1 LIEKEKEKETK
12 KEEWSL
18 MTPFANIAKKESLK
32 RDFNTL
38 NSYFQLYNVNLL
50 HKKSQ
55 KQHIVMLFPSLRKE
69 QRKVNKNIFE
79 KDSIFQNFYKNK
91 RTYFCFI
98 FFFFNFILKKL
109 VSCLFNVYC
118 RWIFD
123 PGEK

>member
-1 LIEKEKEKETK
+1 MIEKEKEKETK